1 MNNPTSTVS
10 MLGGVDK
17 ISGEFNIVEVVGGFD
32 KNLNLS
38 YKNIV
43 TGDITKTFL
52 KNRITE
58 WELFKEV
65 YYEKNKL
72 DKKYY
77 DKFIEMLNN
86 IFILPFYC
94 DDEEKILNMVYSIYN
109 SSNNQI
115 YVAMSN
121 TLDLLNPLKSILKH
135 LFMNYKVFIEKLI
148 EVYIILRNDYIT
160 KNNIQE
166 QNTYN
171 NFDLLINNWI
181 DIDMKNKTNTSSVIL
196 FFNFPPKN
204 VKLEKS
210 IKKIEWHIKGANED
224 ITTTIDKFIS
234 ELKSN
239 KFYYCGFCPYIPLKR
254 LELLS
259 KFPIDT
265 LIKMI
270 KLLNISNN
278 KSKTK
283 DQPVIIHINI
293 INQIEQNI
301 KHLNQLNNDIV
312 KINNIHISKLTKHK
326 ITKHKP
332 INKDEYIAVF
342 EKYIYAYLDLYKQ
355 VAPTFIEKENLINNL
370 MTKINTI
377 SKNISNLTN
386 KIILKK

>member
-1 MNNPTSTVS
+1 MDNPTSIIS

-17 ISGEFNIVEVVGGFD
+17 ISGEFNIVEVIGGFD
-32 KNLNLS
+32 KDLNLS
-38 YKNIV
+38 YNNIV

-58 WELFKEV
+58 WESFKEI

-77 DKFIEMLNN
+77 DKFIAMLNN
-86 IFILPFYC
+86 IFILPFYF
-94 DDEEKILNMVYSIYN
+94 DDEKKILNAVYSIYN
-109 SSNNQI
+109 ASNSQI
-115 YVAMSN
+115 YIAMSN
-121 TLDLLNPLKSILKH
+121 TLDLLNPIKLILKH

-148 EVYIILRNDYIT
+148 EVYVILRNDYIK
-160 KNNIQE
+160 KNNIQN
-166 QNTYN
+166 QNKYN

-196 FFNFPPKN
+196 FFNFPPKYI
-204 VKLEKS
+204 KLEKS
-210 IKKIEWHIKGANED
+210 IKKIEWEIKGVDED
-224 ITTTIDKFIS
+224 IRTIINKFMN

-239 KFYYCGFCPYIPLKR
+239 NFYYCGFCPYVPLER

-265 LIKMI
+265 FIKMI
-270 KLLNISNN
+270 ILLNISNN
-278 KSKTK
+278 KLKTK
-283 DQPVIIHINI
+283 DQPVVIDIEI

-301 KHLNQLNNDIV
+301 KHLNQLNEDIV
-312 KINNIHISKLTKHK
+312 KINDIHISKLTKHK
-326 ITKHKP
+326 IKKCEP
-332 INKDEYIAVF
+332 INKAEYIAIF
-342 EKYIYAYLDLYKQ
+342 EKYIYAYLDLYEQ
-355 VAPTFIEKENLINNL
+355 IAPIFIEKEKLLNNM

-377 SKNISNLTN
+377 SKNISSLTH

>member
-1 MNNPTSTVS
+1 M
-10 MLGGVDK
+10 
-17 ISGEFNIVEVVGGFD
+17 
-32 KNLNLS
+32 
-38 YKNIV
+38 
-43 TGDITKTFL
+43 
-52 KNRITE
+52 
-58 WELFKEV
+58 
-65 YYEKNKL
+65 
-72 DKKYY
+72 
-77 DKFIEMLNN
+77 
-86 IFILPFYC
+86 
-94 DDEEKILNMVYSIYN
+94 
-109 SSNNQI
+109 
-115 YVAMSN
+115 
-121 TLDLLNPLKSILKH
+121 
-135 LFMNYKVFIEKLI
+135 
-148 EVYIILRNDYIT
+148 
-160 KNNIQE
+160 
-166 QNTYN
+166 
-171 NFDLLINNWI
+171 
-181 DIDMKNKTNTSSVIL
+181 
-196 FFNFPPKN
+196 
-204 VKLEKS
+204 
-210 IKKIEWHIKGANED
+210 
-224 ITTTIDKFIS
+224 S

-239 KFYYCGFCPYIPLKR
+239 KFYYCGFCPYIPLER